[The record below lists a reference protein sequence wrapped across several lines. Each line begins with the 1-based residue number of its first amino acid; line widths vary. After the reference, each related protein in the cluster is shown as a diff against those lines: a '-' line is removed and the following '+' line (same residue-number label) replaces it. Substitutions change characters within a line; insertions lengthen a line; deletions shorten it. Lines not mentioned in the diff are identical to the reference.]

1 MRAPRSVWPYVAFTG
16 LTFTTGA
23 LVSKALVDDGVD
35 ALVVAGAPFLLAGL
49 VGLANTLRTDRLSR
63 AGVVSAAL
71 LGVANST
78 MPAVFINLGFEVL
91 PAGLVT
97 LLISM
102 GPVFTAVTA
111 HFVFPDERLRATKLV
126 GLALSVA
133 GVAVLAVGAGDSDG
147 DAGLRGVVLVL
158 VGVTA
163 AGVSAVPARAL
174 AVRYGAARLIGTQLA
189 AAGAVAL
196 LAIVPTGRDAVP
208 DGGWP
213 PGHVIGLVVLAATA
227 LGGFRSMMAANEI
240 GTTGQVSV
248 IGYLLPVLG
257 VAGGAVFFDE
267 AITVAVLGGGALILG
282 GVVLLGLGSRSAA
295 PAAEPAG
302 HSV

>member
-23 LVSKALVDDGVD
+23 LISKALIDDGVD
-35 ALVVAGAPFLLAGL
+35 ALVVAGVPFLVAGL
-49 VGLANTLRTDRLSR
+49 VALGFTLADDRLTR
-63 AGVVSAAL
+63 TIVVSAAA

-97 LLISM
+97 LLIAM
-102 GPVFTAVTA
+102 GPVVTAVTA
-111 HFVFPDERLRATKLV
+111 HFVFPDERLRAIKLV
-126 GLALSVA
+126 GLVLSVS
-133 GVAVLAVGAGDSDG
+133 GVAVLAIGAGDGDG
-147 DAGLRGVVLVL
+147 DAGLRGIVLVL

-163 AGVSAVPARAL
+163 AGVSAVPARSLAL
-174 AVRYGAARLIGTQLA
+174 RHGAARLIGPQLT
-189 AAGAVAL
+189 AAGLVAL
-196 LAIVPTGRDAVP
+196 VAVVPAGREVVPDDGWSVWHVVGLCVLAI
-208 DGGWP
+208 
-213 PGHVIGLVVLAATA
+213 TA

-257 VAGGAVFFDE
+257 VIGGALVFDE
-267 AITVAVLGGGALILG
+267 AITAAVVGGGALILG
-282 GVVLLGLGSRSAA
+282 GVVLLGLGSGTPAEVVARSDY
-295 PAAEPAG
+295 
-302 HSV
+302 SV